1 MWRPRNSASPNRA
14 REMSARA
21 VQHSRPPMAL
31 VAGLA
36 AAAALLSPQQS
47 SRPDYAQQPL
57 VSERLYQRVRFEADG
72 TGRRDLRVR
81 VRVQTEGGVQAL
93 GEITY
98 DYNSA
103 EETLEID
110 SVLVHKV
117 GGTTVAAGPDAVQD
131 VTAPVARLAP
141 VYSDLRNKILTVPSL
156 RPGDTLELHAVWL
169 RRTPLSPGHFWYQED
184 FTTDGVVL
192 DERLEL
198 DVPRGSYVKVKSAPG
213 IEPQVSD
220 SGDRRVYRWKHAN
233 LEVPSETARRRR
245 AAEDPWIPR
254 VHSVQVSTFRSWEDV
269 GRWYGDLARE
279 REAVGPEIR
288 AKAQDLV
295 RDRRT
300 LRDTLEALYDFVS
313 KDFRYVSLSFG
324 VGRYQPHAAKDVLA
338 NQYGDCKDKHT
349 LLASLLAAVHVR
361 AFPALISSEA
371 EIDRDVPSPA
381 QFDHVISVIPAGDDL
396 IWLDATPGVSPF
408 GFLLYGLRNKQA
420 LVVSADAAPQL
431 RLTPREPPFPTQL
444 EVDVTGQLTDLG
456 TLRVAVRHVVRGDA
470 EVLLRLG
477 FRAAPAAQWTSFGA
491 ALASAEGLYGDV
503 TDVQPGNPTATR
515 QPFEVAFQLVKAG
528 YVTWSGKR
536 ARVPAPLPTL
546 DLPRDTSDTAG
557 LHASLPDQDYTARL
571 RLVLPASVTA
581 RTPVPVALTR
591 PYGEYHSSY
600 SVHGDTML
608 AERALHLTGRILS
621 GTGQRDLTAFV
632 RVIREDE
639 SQEIALE
646 RATSG
651 ADSTAP
657 ASATADELHSS
668 ALAALNNGDARTA
681 LRLLRR
687 VVDLDPRHQWAWNNL
702 GRAYL
707 RLGMLDSAIVAFKRQ
722 ADINPYDQ
730 YAYNNLGLAFWRQR
744 KYGEARDAFQQQLKV
759 SPLDR
764 YAHANL
770 GRMYAE
776 QHRDSAAVTEL
787 GQAISISAD
796 DPQLHVDLGKA
807 YLSVGQPDKA
817 QREFDRA
824 IELAPIP
831 VMWNNVAYAYAVQG
845 VNLARA
851 EQYARSAVDA
861 TAASARNVTLDH
873 VGLKD
878 AAAVSSLGAF
888 WDTLGWVYFREGN
901 SLEAE
906 RYVRAAWLLN
916 LNGEVGD
923 HLAQIE
929 ERLGRKDD
937 AARTYALALAA
948 RRPLPDTRAHLAK
961 LLGGDRQI
969 DAMVE
974 RARSELVQLRSV
986 PLGTTLRE
994 DLQGT
999 VTLLFGSGPKVEQI
1013 TFAPGSDRLR
1023 VLDGALRA
1031 ARYPLE
1037 LPDSNP
1043 VKVLRRGVVTCSSDK
1058 GRCVI
1063 VLDEPGLLAT
1073 EDVAR

>member
-1 MWRPRNSASPNRA
+1 MPGPQGGGRGRGECGRRSAGPEPDGRPAVGHPDSTRSGDRDGHSLLLPGPQPARHVVGHPGRARGGTAQHPHHHRRSTQDGPLPRGDGRLRHRLDRPHQPGLSAEPRARPRQQSDRRADQVGDRRGSEPRRRGAGPRTFPVPLEGGRGRGRRNRRSPRHA

-21 VQHSRPPMAL
+21 VHHSRPPMAL

-81 VRVQTEGGVQAL
+81 VRVQTEAGVQAL

-103 EETLEID
+103 EETLLID
-110 SVLVHKV
+110 SVLVHKA

-213 IEPQVSD
+213 IESQVSD

-233 LEVPSETARRRR
+233 LEVPSENARRRR

-269 GRWYGDLARE
+269 GRWYDDLARE
-279 REAVGPEIR
+279 REAVGPEIQ

-361 AFPALISSEA
+361 AFPALISAEA

-381 QFDHVISVIPAGDDL
+381 QSDHVISVIPAVDDL

-431 RLTPREPPFPTQL
+431 RLTPREPPFPTHL

-456 TLRVAVRHVVRGDA
+456 TLKVAVRHIGRGDA

-591 PYGEYHSSY
+591 PYG
-600 SVHGDTML
+600 
-608 AERALHLTGRILS
+608 
-621 GTGQRDLTAFV
+621 
-632 RVIREDE
+632 
-639 SQEIALE
+639 
-646 RATSG
+646 
-651 ADSTAP
+651 
-657 ASATADELHSS
+657 
-668 ALAALNNGDARTA
+668 
-681 LRLLRR
+681 
-687 VVDLDPRHQWAWNNL
+687 
-702 GRAYL
+702 
-707 RLGMLDSAIVAFKRQ
+707 
-722 ADINPYDQ
+722 
-730 YAYNNLGLAFWRQR
+730 
-744 KYGEARDAFQQQLKV
+744 
-759 SPLDR
+759 
-764 YAHANL
+764 
-770 GRMYAE
+770 
-776 QHRDSAAVTEL
+776 
-787 GQAISISAD
+787 
-796 DPQLHVDLGKA
+796 
-807 YLSVGQPDKA
+807 
-817 QREFDRA
+817 
-824 IELAPIP
+824 
-831 VMWNNVAYAYAVQG
+831 
-845 VNLARA
+845 
-851 EQYARSAVDA
+851 
-861 TAASARNVTLDH
+861 
-873 VGLKD
+873 
-878 AAAVSSLGAF
+878 
-888 WDTLGWVYFREGN
+888 
-901 SLEAE
+901 
-906 RYVRAAWLLN
+906 
-916 LNGEVGD
+916 
-923 HLAQIE
+923 
-929 ERLGRKDD
+929 
-937 AARTYALALAA
+937 
-948 RRPLPDTRAHLAK
+948 
-961 LLGGDRQI
+961 
-969 DAMVE
+969 
-974 RARSELVQLRSV
+974 
-986 PLGTTLRE
+986 
-994 DLQGT
+994 
-999 VTLLFGSGPKVEQI
+999 
-1013 TFAPGSDRLR
+1013 
-1023 VLDGALRA
+1023 
-1031 ARYPLE
+1031 
-1037 LPDSNP
+1037 
-1043 VKVLRRGVVTCSSDK
+1043 
-1058 GRCVI
+1058 
-1063 VLDEPGLLAT
+1063 
-1073 EDVAR
+1073 